1 MNGLVLLTCPVQ
13 TTLNNITKSRRHLSS
28 NLNKELILNTVTTS
42 QVRPSSD
49 WSGKSVLMVS
59 ALSKSLLSD
68 GPVGREE
75 VGPSPN
81 LGSPWHSLEL
91 L

>member
-1 MNGLVLLTCPVQ
+1 MLGNSV
-13 TTLNNITKSRRHLSS
+13 
-28 NLNKELILNTVTTS
+28 NTVTTS
-42 QVRPSSD
+42 QVRSSSD
-49 WSGKSVLMVS
+49 WSSKSVLIQCLSTVSLVS

-91 L
+91 P